1 MQKEVLEKRRR
12 ENRKRLPPRLR
23 RLTMLLEAAE
33 SLRDEDPDLNLGNIP
48 ERVRALILEEYRK
61 LNWHTVSPIVDGCAR
76 EAIYE
81 GSLEDCIKYTRRLIE
96 REPARKNNL
105 IITPV

>member
-1 MQKEVLEKRRR
+1 MQKEGLEKRMR
-12 ENRKRLPPRLR
+12 ENRKRLPSRLR
-23 RLTMLLEAAE
+23 RLKIMLESAE
-33 SLRDEDPDLNLGNIP
+33 SLWKEDPERDMGDMIGRIRDLLFN
-48 ERVRALILEEYRK
+48 EYRK
-61 LNWHTVSPIVDGCAR
+61 LNWHTVSPIEDGCAR